1 MPIHVSVDEN
11 LLREAMEHHGSSSE
25 HEAVEEA
32 LRTLIRI
39 KKQERI
45 RQLRGKLG
53 WEGNL
58 DDMRHDD
65 HP

>member
-1 MPIHVSVDEN
+1 MPIHISVDEN
-11 LLREAMEHHGSSSE
+11 LLREAMEHHGSASE

-53 WEGNL
+53 WDGNL

-65 HP
+65 HS